1 MWKRDCTKEKCCVD
15 YLFVIIDIIYGLIII
30 IILFYFI
37 KEDWGGFSIL
47 VKVGIGFCKFGEEN
61 FR

>member
-1 MWKRDCTKEKCCVD
+1 MD